1 MDDPAVGQAMSRF
14 GQRLSQVRDVTVA
27 VREGG

>member
-1 MDDPAVGQAMSRF
+1 MDDPAVGQAMSWF
-14 GQRLSQVRDVTVA
+14 GRRLSQVRDVIVG